1 MSLPCLWQLGGGV
14 LVASHNEFDDLSD
27 LDETHATGRVPLTRV
42 VAGRLHAARGRP
54 AEEQWAWRRRGGKKA
69 GKKDERGHPV
79 CPTSDGVS
87 RSRCCEY
94 PAEQKSIGRHCLAV
108 GQTMPPSAKMSQSL
122 MTRPVAAPGIH
133 ETGIQSDFA
142 SRWTGHGR
150 RAPFFFLLVMVDGD
164 LTHLAGSAGVR
175 ARPRHTAGTGVPLG
189 DRSTEDSG
197 VAGQVTPKP

>member
-1 MSLPCLWQLGGGV
+1 MSRPHMRGVDLVMSLPCLWQLGGGV

-69 GKKDERGHPV
+69 GKKDERGASRLSHLRW
-79 CPTSDGVS
+79 VS

-150 RAPFFFLLVMVDGD
+150 RAPFFFFARNGGRRPHTPCRQRGSQGKAK
-164 LTHLAGSAGVR
+164 THRRYRGAFR
-175 ARPRHTAGTGVPLG
+175 
-189 DRSTEDSG
+189 
-197 VAGQVTPKP
+197 GQEH